1 MNKQKSKSI
10 KNADS
15 KKEYT
20 KKEEKK

>member
-20 KKEEKK
+20 KKEERK